1 MKVKNVFL
9 RHKGRKW
16 PIITLEFS
24 DGSTKSSTVRADL
37 ATAEHILNNIR
48 QHIYLGTFV
57 ISDFFGDVTTPS
69 IKLTE
74 FKKRYKKHREKE
86 RDLNHISP
94 NTFRL
99 DMDTM
104 QLFINTLGDLDLV
117 KINESKIDEFIKNLK
132 MTPTKRNKSY
142 TPASINIYLNT
153 LQSAFTW
160 AMNQRLVSIN
170 PFKDYPRQKIKKK
183 ERRHLSDDEISQLR
197 EYFATKNE
205 WYLDAFN
212 LTIWTGMR
220 AQGILSLNAKN
231 RYKKNID
238 GQEVWFIKI
247 TEKGDKDRPIPLTT
261 LANEIIEKRISWLQD
276 EKLMYHAIATTAAEK
291 NYPRCVDRANRG
303 YLFFEIINRNAITHA
318 FSKARKDIHIPDDI
332 TWHSLRHSFATY
344 YLENGGSI
352 EALKEILG
360 HENIKTT
367 EVYAEITLKKMAN
380 KINEYANI

>member
-1 MKVKNVFL
+1 MKVKHVRL
-9 RHKGRKW
+9 RTKGRKW
-16 PIITLEFS
+16 PIITLVFY
-24 DGSTKSSTVRADL
+24 DGRTKSFTPRTDPDL
-37 ATAEHILNNIR
+37 AEEIVKNIR
-48 QHIYLGTFV
+48 HQVALGTFV
-57 ISDFFGDVTTPS
+57 ITDYIPDLVAPS
-69 IKLTE
+69 IKLSL
-74 FKKRYKKHREKE
+74 FKEKYKKHREKE
-86 RDLNHISP
+86 KDLHTISP
-94 NTFRL
+94 NTYRL
-99 DMDTM
+99 DQDT
-104 QLFINTLGDLDLV
+104 LSILIKAIGDQELQ
-117 KINESKIDEFIKNLK
+117 KINESKIDEFIIYLK
-132 MTPTKRNKSY
+132 STPTKRNDCY

-153 LQSAFTW
+153 LQSAFSW
-160 AMNQRLVSIN
+160 AQIKRMVSSN
-170 PFKDYPRQKIKKK
+170 PFYNYPRQKTKKK
-183 ERRHLSDDEISQLR
+183 TRRYLSEDEIIQLR

-220 AQGILSLNAKN
+220 TQGILSLNIKN
-231 RYKKNID
+231 HYKKNID
-238 GQEVWFIKI
+238 GRDIWFIRI
-247 TEKGDKDRPIPLTT
+247 TEKGDKDRPIPLTDK
-261 LANEIIEKRISWLQD
+261 ANEIISKRISWLKD
-276 EKLMYHAIATTAAEK
+276 EKLKYRAIANTAAERI
-291 NYPRCVDRANRG
+291 YPRCVDRANRG